1 MAQLRGGQ
9 TLWTDATVSAGD
21 KSPLVEV
28 GPGPYVALY
37 IENLSAV
44 NMTFTVEAAGTADPQ
59 AGRNALDGTADG
71 GLVWGTYVKNGSTVT
86 ITVNANSSGV
96 LDLSP
101 FGPPFVRLHRTD
113 VNAAGAVTAYATSFG
128 PN

>member
-1 MAQLRGGQ
+1 MASLRGGQ
-9 TLWTDATVSAGD
+9 QLWSAAVVNAGD

-37 IENLSAV
+37 IQNSGAV
-44 NMTFTVEAAGTADPQ
+44 NATFTIEAAATASPK

-71 GLVWGTYVKNGSTVT
+71 GLNWGSYLKDNAAIT
-86 ITVNANSSGV
+86 ITVNAGSSAV

-113 VNAAGAVTAYATSFG
+113 GLGATTITALASSFG